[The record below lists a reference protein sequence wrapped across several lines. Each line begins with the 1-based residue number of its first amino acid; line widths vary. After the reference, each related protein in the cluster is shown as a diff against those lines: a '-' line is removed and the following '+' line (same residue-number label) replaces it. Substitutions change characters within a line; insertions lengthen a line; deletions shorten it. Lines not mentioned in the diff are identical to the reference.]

1 MINANKARA
10 RSRSKAKSKSK
21 SKKFLTKTFTKTNKG
36 DDVVSVIPTKT
47 SLNDDDSIVIVE

>member
-10 RSRSKAKSKSK
+10 RSKSKSKSRSK
-21 SKKFLTKTFTKTNKG
+21 SKKFLTKTLTKKG

-47 SLNDDDSIVIVE
+47 SLNDDDSIVVVE